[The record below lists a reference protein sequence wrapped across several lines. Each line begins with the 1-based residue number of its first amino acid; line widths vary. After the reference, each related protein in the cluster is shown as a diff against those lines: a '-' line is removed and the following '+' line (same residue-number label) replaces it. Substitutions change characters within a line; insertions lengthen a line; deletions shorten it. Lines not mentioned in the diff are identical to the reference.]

1 MQFATTTQTG
11 ARQRVKSQS
20 MCVCVRAFAY
30 TYTHTHRCKADAT
43 KSAHEN
49 DTWAV
54 LCEEV
59 TKKLNLLWGREF
71 KSDPEQGN

>member
-1 MQFATTTQTG
+1 MLHAI
-11 ARQRVKSQS
+11 RH
-20 MCVCVRAFAY
+20 Y
-30 TYTHTHRCKADAT
+30 HPDRCKADAS

-49 DTWAV
+49 DKWAV

-71 KSDPEQGN
+71 KSDPEKGN